1 MGIEPPD
8 LTVEALA
15 LREPWRRLFT
25 EEELGKARQ
34 RLAQLRYKFEA

>member
-1 MGIEPPD
+1 LKRLD

-15 LREPWRRLFT
+15 LRKPWRRLFT

-34 RLAQLRYKFEA
+34 RLGQLHYNFEA